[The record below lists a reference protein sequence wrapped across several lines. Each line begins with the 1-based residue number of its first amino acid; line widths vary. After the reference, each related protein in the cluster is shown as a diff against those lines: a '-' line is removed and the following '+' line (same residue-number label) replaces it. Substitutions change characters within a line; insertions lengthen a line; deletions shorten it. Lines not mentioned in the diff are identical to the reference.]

1 MIEVSVVVPI
11 YNAGKKLEKCIKS
24 ILNQTF
30 TNFELILVNDGSTDN
45 SINICKKY
53 ELKDNR
59 VRVIDKKNDL
69 YNFYMRYA
77 LNFDFDDLFN
87 YYESKYP
94 LLKEEKLLLYIL
106 ISIPNDIHFTNN
118 EIENCKNCKNMIDR
132 IYKTEVLIFKNTKE
146 GNTE

>member
-1 MIEVSVVVPI
+1 MSNIK
-11 YNAGKKLEKCIKS
+11 GKR
-24 ILNQTF
+24 
-30 TNFELILVNDGSTDN
+30 
-45 SINICKKY
+45 Y
-53 ELKDNR
+53 E
-59 VRVIDKKNDL
+59 VIDAW
-69 YNFYMRYA
+69 RGHG
-77 LNFDFDDLFN
+77 DFDDLFN